1 MSREEYI
8 NTDNPIHE
16 AHSFISYDIF
26 RNSKVNLITNKMDG
40 TTVGSHVTGIRGV
53 CDWDDA
59 GNFCSYEECDQFGKW
74 NFNRV
79 VWSIRYDKNIDE
91 SKPFGF
97 HVNTMK
103 ERKRMW
109 GDGTRHRI
117 EEHVVVF
124 YNSNLTVSAPESTE
138 CYISARND
146 LTYHTGWNWKWGSA
160 TETER
165 VVCAEIVRFLWTHRH

>member
-8 NTDNPIHE
+8 NTDNPIQE
-16 AHSFISYDIF
+16 AHSFISYEII
-26 RNSKVNLITNKMDG
+26 RNSKVNLITNKTDG
-40 TTVGSHVTGIRGV
+40 TTVGSHITGIRGV

-79 VWSIRYDKNIDE
+79 VWSIRYDNNIDK

-103 ERKRMW
+103 ENACGVMALDI
-109 GDGTRHRI
+109 G
-117 EEHVVVF
+117 
-124 YNSNLTVSAPESTE
+124 
-138 CYISARND
+138 
-146 LTYHTGWNWKWGSA
+146 
-160 TETER
+160 
-165 VVCAEIVRFLWTHRH
+165 